1 MSGLALAQEN
11 VLSETWGPNL
21 DLTIPSLEMPSTSVL
36 DSKAKQE
43 IMRGWTC
50 CYWQEL
56 LDSVRQEHLEK
67 SIESKLRVN
76 QRRLQFTPYS
86 PITTEQWALFW
97 ALQLADIWT
106 TVNALKYSCVY
117 EANPFLPDRPDNI
130 RLVSHKTIFLLPL
143 YYENKRQNLNSRD
156 LNIVNSVT
164 GLVVINNLEV
174 RNYASKNCSKIK

>member
-1 MSGLALAQEN
+1 MTRIGKWIS
-11 VLSETWGPNL
+11 VLL
-21 DLTIPSLEMPSTSVL
+21 LLPSLAYAEITDWPMQSTWVL
-36 DSKAKQE
+36 DSKDKHA
-43 IMRGWTC
+43 IMMGWTC
-50 CYWQEL
+50 CYRQEL

-67 SIESKLRVN
+67 AIESKLRVN